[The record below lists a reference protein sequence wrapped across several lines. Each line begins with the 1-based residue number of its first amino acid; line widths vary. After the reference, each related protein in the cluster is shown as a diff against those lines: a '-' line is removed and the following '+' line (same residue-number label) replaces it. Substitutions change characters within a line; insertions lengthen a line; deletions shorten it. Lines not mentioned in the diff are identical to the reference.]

1 MAPAVAKAIQDAQSD
16 SRTLPQTFPQH
27 APSNNVAQGI
37 TSFTEKPPSYELVP
51 DTIKRKVLMQA
62 QKTLQVLRTE
72 LADSGILLP
81 SAYHQLVRKHVSM
94 KTALETERKL
104 HKGLAAEALN
114 KLHLHLTTHK
124 VLEYRC
130 QQVSGVINNTVVN
143 KCLTEKRLATN
154 RIAYEYCKN

>member
-1 MAPAVAKAIQDAQSD
+1 
-16 SRTLPQTFPQH
+16 
-27 APSNNVAQGI
+27 
-37 TSFTEKPPSYELVP
+37 
-51 DTIKRKVLMQA
+51 MQA

-94 KTALETERKL
+94 KTTLETERKL
-104 HKGLAAEALN
+104 HKGLVAEALN